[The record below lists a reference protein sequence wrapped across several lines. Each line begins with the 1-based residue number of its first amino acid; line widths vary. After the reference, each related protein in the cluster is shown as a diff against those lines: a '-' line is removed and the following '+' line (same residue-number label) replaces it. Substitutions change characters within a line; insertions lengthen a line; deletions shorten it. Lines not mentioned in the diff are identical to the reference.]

1 MKSEQTKK
9 LRQLADLDF
18 KFKTKTDKKCLQSA
32 YTEMECMVGMESL
45 PFPDEIVLKIL
56 GYLSFGQLIQCARV
70 SKRWKNI
77 CEDRSL
83 SYRSSM
89 LVMKKL
95 NCSKQNWVSSVCC
108 KNSTSSL
115 CLFRLLHILPQNN
128 ICKDCTLSYRSNMLE
143 MKDLTAKDRKTII
156 DILIDRPEVTRVMMS
171 SKKTQQHLVLG
182 KAPLHVMIFQNR
194 LYFRWKPF
202 DLRLYRGYTF
212 SFMN

>member
-1 MKSEQTKK
+1 
-9 LRQLADLDF
+9 
-18 KFKTKTDKKCLQSA
+18 
-32 YTEMECMVGMESL
+32 MESL

-56 GYLSFGQLIQCARV
+56 GYLSLSQLIQCARV
-70 SKRWKNI
+70 SKRLNNI

-83 SYRSSM
+83 NYRSSM
-89 LVMKKL
+89 LAMKNL
-95 NCSKQNWVSSVCC
+95 NCSKQNWTSVFC

-115 CLFRLLHILPQNN
+115 RLFHRLHILPQNN

-212 SFMN
+212 SL

>member
-1 MKSEQTKK
+1 
-9 LRQLADLDF
+9 
-18 KFKTKTDKKCLQSA
+18 
-32 YTEMECMVGMESL
+32 MVGMKSL

-56 GYLSFGQLIQCARV
+56 GYLSFGQLIQCTRV

-115 CLFRLLHILPQNN
+115 RLFRCLQQN

-156 DILIDRPEVTRVMMS
+156 DTLIDRPEVTRVMMS

-182 KAPLHVMIFQNR
+182 KAPLHVMIFQNK